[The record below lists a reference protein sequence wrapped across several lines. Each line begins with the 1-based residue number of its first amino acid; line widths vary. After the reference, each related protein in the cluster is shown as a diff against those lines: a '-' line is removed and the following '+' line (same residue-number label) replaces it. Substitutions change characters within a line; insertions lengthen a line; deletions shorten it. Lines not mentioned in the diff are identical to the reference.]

1 MLTISA
7 AQHYATDAACR
18 QNHEA
23 APTDGMDH
31 EPEGAFLLCSFW
43 LVDNLT
49 GQGHTERAGELFEN
63 LCSRANHL
71 GLLPEQV
78 DTSDGTFLG
87 NFPQAI
93 SHVGLVS
100 SAVAL
105 ARTARGAHPE
115 LSTGAWL
122 S

>member
-1 MLTISA
+1 MAVSFLAVVTPDSA
-7 AQHYATDAACR
+7 AA
-18 QNHEA
+18 EK
-23 APTDGMDH
+23 
-31 EPEGAFLLCSFW
+31 EGQLVDSVLGAGWVRRVCSFW

-49 GQGHTERAGELFEN
+49 GQGHVERAGELFEN
-63 LCSRANHL
+63 LCSRTNHL
-71 GLLPEQV
+71 GLLPEQI
-78 DTSDGTFLG
+78 DPSDGTFLG

-115 LSTGAWL
+115 LSTGAWFT
-122 S
+122 